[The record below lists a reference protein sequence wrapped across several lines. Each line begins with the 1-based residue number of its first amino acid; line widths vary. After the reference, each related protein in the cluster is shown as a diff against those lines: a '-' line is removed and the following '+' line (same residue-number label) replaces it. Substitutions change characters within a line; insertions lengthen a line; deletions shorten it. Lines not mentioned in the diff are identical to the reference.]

1 MLTPYSA
8 PHRACSAVILTL
20 LCALLAGTAAAE
32 PQSASLPTY
41 WRYAHPEA
49 KVLMG
54 FDVRGMMN
62 SPLGQKLA
70 KNFKSAGSA
79 WTASARP
86 GDMDLFQGIERVLL
100 SAPAEALTGAEMDS
114 RRGVITL
121 QGAFDLAKLR
131 NALASRGE
139 KKSYRG
145 VELWSESGRTPG
157 RGFGQV
163 GLVSP
168 QVVLIGDGNSVKAA
182 IDHYASAD
190 GSNAYDPVW
199 LRAMELAPLYEMWF
213 VGNMPPKKLPGGEGA
228 AALGPL
234 AALDGVDSF
243 EAGVSMKQ
251 GVQMQFNLN
260 TASPAEASKL
270 AQGLAG
276 MMMLAQASQSG
287 KPEMGELLNRVKFG
301 SAGAQVQVSA
311 AWSLPEIETGL
322 TQLQARMGQSLG
334 VLGAPVP
341 VRPAASGV
349 SEWNVN
355 PNATPRPSIAN
366 AELARPAEP
375 PAPAGPLTVKIL
387 NADGGNQE
395 VVIKQGKP

>member
-1 MLTPYSA
+1 MLTSNLA
-8 PHRACSAVILTL
+8 PRGACSAVVLAL
-20 LCALLAGTAAAE
+20 LCVLATGTAAAE

-49 KVLMG
+49 KVLAG

-70 KNFKSAGSA
+70 QDFKAVGSKWSA
-79 WTASARP
+79 TARP
-86 GDMDLFQGIERVLL
+86 GDLDLFQGIERVLI
-100 SAPAEALTGAEMDS
+100 SAPADAMEASGTAS

-131 NALASRGE
+131 KVLSSRGE
-139 KKSYRG
+139 KKAYRG
-145 VELWSESGRTPG
+145 VELWTEGSPAGGRADG
-157 RGFGQV
+157 MV

-168 QVVLIGDGNSVKAA
+168 QVVLIGDGGSIKAA
-182 IDHYASAD
+182 IDHHASAD
-190 GSNAYDPVW
+190 GSIAYDPVW
-199 LRAMELAPLYEMWF
+199 LRATELAPLYEMWF
-213 VGNMPPKKLPGGEGA
+213 VGNMPPKKLSGENA
-228 AALGPL
+228 DPYMGPL
-234 AALDGVDSF
+234 AVLDGVDSF
-243 EAGVSMKQ
+243 EAGLSMKQ
-251 GVQMQFNLN
+251 GVQLQFNLN

-311 AWSLPEIETGL
+311 AWTQPEIETGWK
-322 TQLQARMGQSLG
+322 QMQARIGQATG
-334 VLGAPVP
+334 MAPVP

-355 PNATPRPSIAN
+355 PNAAPRAAIAN
-366 AELARPAEP
+366 AEPSRPVEP

-395 VVIKQGKP
+395 VVIKPAKP